1 MHELEV
7 QLHQMN
13 GGDQSINSST
23 TPHQHQHQKHQ
34 VQQQQQKQ
42 EDSSHY
48 HNDEDSNNNVDTSIF
63 STPPRNFTPSRDL
76 TPDRN
81 STPSRNYTPS
91 YYSSTNSSPYSS
103 YRSSRIINDIHD
115 KLKSGSST
123 YKQKNNSG
131 SNISMVSTSNNSYES
146 TLAVAK
152 ASARF
157 KHIYSN
163 IPSQSITLNSNT
175 DKLNNNSIVAVGGSR
190 SSNSS
195 SSTVGIDKKHHHQHS
210 TFDDRFNNLWSR
222 YKQETGTSVDTM
234 LSSSSSRLKDNN
246 DQYHHHHHH
255 HSIPL
260 NRTHNRYNN
269 DEEKTNVVNTID
281 AHGII
286 DDNHDRNNIQ
296 STTTTVNDS
305 MNEDHAYHHNENLS
319 SINTPNSISIDAHSS
334 KDDSMTMLS
343 PDAQEIYSDIGKLSE
358 KIDTKLKTSSS

>member
-1 MHELEV
+1 
-7 QLHQMN
+7 MN

-23 TPHQHQHQKHQ
+23 TPHHHHQHQKHQ

-42 EDSSHY
+42 EDNGHEDSSHY
-48 HNDEDSNNNVDTSIF
+48 HNDEDSNNNVDKSIF

-103 YRSSRIINDIHD
+103 YKSSRIINDIHD

-123 YKQKNNSG
+123 YRQKSNSS

-190 SSNSS
+190 SS
-195 SSTVGIDKKHHHQHS
+195 SSTVGIDKKHHQQHS

-234 LSSSSSRLKDNN
+234 LSSCSSRLKDNN
-246 DQYHHHHHH
+246 DQYHHHHH
-255 HSIPL
+255 SIPL
-260 NRTHNRYNN
+260 HRTHNRYNN
-269 DEEKTNVVNTID
+269 DEEKTNGVNTID

-286 DDNHDRNNIQ
+286 DDNNDRNNIQ
-296 STTTTVNDS
+296 STTTTTVNHS

-319 SINTPNSISIDAHSS
+319 SINTPNSLSIDAYSS